1 MVLENRVWSL
11 KSPEKVL
18 EKQFQFFVWT
28 LDGDNDDDDYYND
41 VYVDFEDD
49 DGDDE
54 DGVNYD
60 TKNN

>member
-1 MVLENRVWSL
+1 MKIEPGPWKSW
-11 KSPEKVL
+11 KSPWKIVAI
-18 EKQFQFFVWT
+18 
-28 LDGDNDDDDYYND
+28 LDGDNDNDDYYDD